1 MFNKDDLNALI
12 TTAVIILLGY
22 ACTFLLVYL
31 DEYFKL
37 TNY

>member
-1 MFNKDDLNALI
+1 MFERDDLKALI
-12 TTAVIILLGY
+12 ATVLIILLGY
-22 ACTFLLVYL
+22 ATMHLLVYL

>member
-1 MFNKDDLNALI
+1 MFNRSDLNALLI
-12 TTAVIILLGY
+12 TAVIILLGY
-22 ACTFLLVYL
+22 AAMHLFIFL

>member
-1 MFNKDDLNALI
+1 MFNRSDLKALI
-12 TTAVIILLGY
+12 ITALIILLGY
-22 ACTFLLVYL
+22 ASIHLLVYL

>member
-12 TTAVIILLGY
+12 TTAAIILLGY
-22 ACTFLLVYL
+22 ASIHLLVYL

>member
-1 MFNKDDLNALI
+1 MFNRSDLKALI
-12 TTAVIILLGY
+12 ATAIIILLGY
-22 ACTFLLVYL
+22 AAIHLLVYL